1 MYLCVSGIDFAFLY
15 DFSIAFW
22 NCSDIVVFYQ
32 GPRSPFENAKTA
44 GLEIA
49 PKLIPEIL
57 KIDFAL

>member
-1 MYLCVSGIDFAFLY
+1 VLY
-15 DFSIAFW
+15 QQPAIAA
-22 NCSDIVVFYQ
+22 
-32 GPRSPFENAKTA
+32 PFENAKTA